1 MHDSYTTYYKEVELF
16 NFWYGAERPS
26 TTILVASK
34 DCPTNSKGSKPTS
47 QTVSKWITQ
56 FKWHDK
62 AKGLDAEASD
72 LIRQDNVK
80 EKVEMA
86 VRHTK
91 RGKKMQE
98 KAWDYF
104 EKQGIS
110 SDHAAMKMLVE
121 GIRIEKESRGIS
133 SVIEKLTQMD
143 DEKLMNEALKLIEDG
158 GVIIEPLEN
167 VESESEVTI

>member
-34 DCPTNSKGSKPTS
+34 DCPTNSKVSKPTS

-56 FKWHDK
+56 LKWHDK
-62 AKGLDAEASD
+62 ARELDDEASD
-72 LIRQDNVK
+72 LIRQENVK

-86 VRHTK
+86 VRHTQK
-91 RGKKMQE
+91 GVKMQK
-98 KAWDYF
+98 KAWNYF
-104 EKQGIS
+104 EEQGIS

-121 GIRIEKESRGIS
+121 GIRIEKESRGIGE
-133 SVIEKLTQMD
+133 VIKKLTQMS
-143 DEKLMNEALKLIEDG
+143 DEKLMDEVLKLATDG
-158 GVIIEPLEN
+158 GVIIEPLED
-167 VESESEVTI
+167 VESEPEIKI